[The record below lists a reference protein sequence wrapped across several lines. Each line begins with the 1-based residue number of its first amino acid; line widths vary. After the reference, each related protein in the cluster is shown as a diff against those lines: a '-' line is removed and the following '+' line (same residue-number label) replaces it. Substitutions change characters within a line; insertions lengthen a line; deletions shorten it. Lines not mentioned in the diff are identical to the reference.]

1 MIFVN
6 SRYKTSYGRLFSRIY
21 FTSRKFEI
29 KTNKKR
35 LSHELK
41 VQAIVGDKGFWS
53 GNATLLLLYVA
64 Q

>member
-6 SRYKTSYGRLFSRIY
+6 SRYKTSYGRLRSRIY
-21 FTSRKFEI
+21 FTSGKFEI

-41 VQAIVGDKGFWS
+41 
-53 GNATLLLLYVA
+53 T
-64 Q
+64 